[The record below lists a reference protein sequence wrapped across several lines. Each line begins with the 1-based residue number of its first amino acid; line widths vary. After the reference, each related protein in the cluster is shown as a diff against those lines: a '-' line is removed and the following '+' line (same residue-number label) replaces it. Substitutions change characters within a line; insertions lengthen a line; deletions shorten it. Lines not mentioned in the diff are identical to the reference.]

1 MVLDEVDGISTA
13 SLREASQL
21 SEEQIGSIIAQT
33 LLGLQ
38 YLHRKMNLVHCSIR
52 AENVYVTL
60 GKNKLDDFGEYS
72 ETTCDVKLDGFHS
85 SVEVLE
91 HKYNCSDMSS
101 LTKDMEATHW
111 MPPEL
116 LQQLIR
122 AKGQDVEN
130 GESEDTRSSSSTND
144 FISLKVD
151 IWSLGITAIELVC
164 GKPPYADCTPIEAL
178 RRLRIHGLPS
188 SLRMRKLSPEFMDF
202 VSSCLKENPSNR
214 PTTSELMRHPFVS
227 PFIGTTTSLLKLWQ
241 GYVFVLSSSE
251 LLPHSPQN
259 IQFTQGTTQRSC
271 RTRILSCCEN

>member
-91 HKYNCSDMSS
+91 HKYSDTSS

-116 LQQLIR
+116 LEQLIR
-122 AKGQDVEN
+122 AKGQDGEN